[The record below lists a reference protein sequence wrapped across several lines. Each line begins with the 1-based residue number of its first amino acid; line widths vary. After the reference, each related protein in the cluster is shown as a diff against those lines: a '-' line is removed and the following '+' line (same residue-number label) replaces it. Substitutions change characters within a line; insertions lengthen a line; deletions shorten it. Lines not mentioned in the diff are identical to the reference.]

1 VCVNKKYVCV
11 NRKCLVFIRTQIKI
25 SQPGVQGAPSL
36 NKILIFLH
44 LRHEM
49 LPKSANLTFIF
60 LMLKYLFALTFL
72 AAGVLANY
80 QKSSL
85 DLNYSIGEFNITWN
99 ALNNEITVSTSSQAI
114 LWKSSALSIIGL
126 SKPR

>member
-1 VCVNKKYVCV
+1 
-11 NRKCLVFIRTQIKI
+11 
-25 SQPGVQGAPSL
+25 
-36 NKILIFLH
+36 
-44 LRHEM
+44 
-49 LPKSANLTFIF
+49 
-60 LMLKYLFALTFL
+60 MLKYLFALTFL